1 MNQLWISVRVVRSV
15 VIAVAIMCVA
25 MASTVFAQ
33 NADLSVSK
41 SGPATIVADANAEY
55 TVIVTNFSGQSSS
68 GTVTLS
74 DSFPAELTFISAVT
88 PDGWTCTTPP
98 VAGPNTI
105 TCTSSAEIADESALG
120 FSFVFHVAPG
130 LSVGTMVTN
139 SASISSQSDPNSEN
153 NNSSFMS
160 TVGTASPTPIS
171 IGDVLISEFRL
182 SGPSGAEDDFIEL
195 YCNRDTDCNIGGASL
210 RGFDPV
216 NQGDFSIT
224 FPSQTVIPARQYYL
238 VADTRGYSLSSYG
251 FPDIDVALSQ
261 PPEPEPP
268 IYFYD
273 NEGLQLVAPDDP
285 FILDSVGFT
294 GGGNQEQYVEGT
306 GLQRASSRPADQYAY
321 VRKRTLASNGLP
333 QDTNNN
339 AGDFVLVSVTGTVHS
354 GIIAPPVLGAP
365 GPQGLNSPL
374 TYGNSQVTGALTDP
388 TKSKDQDP
396 NRVRVGSGDSGTLS
410 IRRSFTNNTG
420 VTLDYLGF
428 RVIDI
433 TTLNSPNVV
442 GEAQAEL
449 RLTSSTETSADVPS
463 RGGAIPVFG
472 TVLEYDALCP
482 CPPQQPNG
490 GGLNSSVFTSFSEQG
505 IMQPNATVDVQ
516 FLLNVVKR
524 GAYKFYVYVEA
535 GNGRGGQ
542 ILRTQTASNARSAPP
557 PAKFVDAHRLSKATK
572 KQTQRTPVLRPV
584 TMPVP
589 SPANVSVTGT
599 ATPPVRSNMTVKS
612 APTPRVVII
621 NRGMAEGE
629 KKPRKKTRVRRK
641 NSAALKKK
649 AEERFAAEKPQN

>member
-1 MNQLWISVRVVRSV
+1 MNQLWISVRVVRSLTLITAIV
-15 VIAVAIMCVA
+15 CIAMV
-25 MASTVFAQ
+25 STAFAQ
-33 NADLSVSK
+33 NADLSVGK
-41 SGPATIVADANAEY
+41 TGPATIVADTDAEY
-55 TVIVTNFSGQSSS
+55 TVSITNFSGQSSS

-74 DSFPAELTFISAVT
+74 DSFPAELTFVSAVT

-98 VAGPNTI
+98 VAGPSTI
-105 TCTSSAEIADESALG
+105 TCTSSDPIPDESALG
-120 FSFVFHVAPG
+120 FSFLFHVGPG
-130 LSVGTMVTN
+130 LSAGTMVTN
-139 SASISSQSDPNSEN
+139 SASISAESDSNSEN
-153 NNSSFMS
+153 NNTSFTS
-160 TVGTASPTPIS
+160 TVGTAPPPPIS

-195 YCNRDTDCNIGGASL
+195 YCNRDTGCSIGGASL

-216 NQGDFSIT
+216 NQVDFSIT
-224 FPSQTVIPARQYYL
+224 FPPQTVIPARQYYL

-273 NEGLQLVAPDDP
+273 NEGLQLVGPDDP
-285 FILDSVGFT
+285 LTLDSVGFA

-306 GLQRASSRPADQYAY
+306 GLQRASSRPPDQYAY
-321 VRKRTLASNGLP
+321 VRKRTLATNGLP

-339 AGDFVLVSVTGTVHS
+339 ADDFVLVSVTGTAHS
-354 GIIAPPVLGAP
+354 GISAPPVLGAP

-374 TYGNSQVTGALTDP
+374 TYSNSQVTGALTDP

-396 NRVRVGSGDSGTLS
+396 NRVRVGSGNSGTLS

-442 GEAQAEL
+442 GETQAEL
-449 RLTSSTETSADVPS
+449 RLISSTETSADVPS
-463 RGGAIPVFG
+463 RGGQIPIIG

-490 GGLNSSVFTSFSEQG
+490 GGLNTSAFTDFSEAG

-516 FLLNVVKR
+516 FLLNVVKS
-524 GAYKFYVYVEA
+524 GAYKFYLYVEA

-542 ILRTQTASNARSAPP
+542 TLRTQTASTARAAPP
-557 PAKFVDAHRLSKATK
+557 PAKFVNAHRLSKATS
-572 KQTQRTPVLRPV
+572 KQTQRTPVSRPV
-584 TMPVP
+584 TIPAG
-589 SPANVSVTGT
+589 SPANGP
-599 ATPPVRSNMTVKS
+599 ATPPVPSNLTVKS

-649 AEERFAAEKPQN
+649 AAERFAAEKSQN